1 MKIAVTGARGF
12 IGRHLTSVLA
22 DRGHGVVLV
31 NRDDWDLT
39 SQISPAALLDGCG
52 AVVHLAARAHVA
64 GRPGDVQ
71 FLRTMFEAN
80 VRGTALL
87 AQAAAEQRVSRFV
100 FLSSAAVYGHGN
112 RKQVIDE
119 ATSLHPVSAYGQSKI
134 AAEEA
139 LQAIAGDAGLTTV
152 MLRPPLVYGRG
163 APGNFQTLIRLVSRG
178 VPVPSG
184 ALAARRSLI
193 SVTNLCDL
201 VACALEAD
209 SLPRSA
215 YVAAEPARPIADLY
229 YGLCAASGRR
239 PLVVPFPRAALRL
252 ALNIAGRSDM
262 AGTLLD
268 DFAMDA
274 SATRRELNWSPQDL
288 FSEELQCAVNGEH
301 RS

>member
-152 MLRPPLVYGRG
+152 MLRHRSSTAAVRPAISKRSFDGVPR
-163 APGNFQTLIRLVSRG
+163 

-193 SVTNLCDL
+193 SATNLCDL

-274 SATRRELNWSPQDL
+274 SATRRELNWSRKTN
-288 FSEELQCAVNGEH
+288 LQGTPVRGEW
-301 RS
+301 RTSVLI